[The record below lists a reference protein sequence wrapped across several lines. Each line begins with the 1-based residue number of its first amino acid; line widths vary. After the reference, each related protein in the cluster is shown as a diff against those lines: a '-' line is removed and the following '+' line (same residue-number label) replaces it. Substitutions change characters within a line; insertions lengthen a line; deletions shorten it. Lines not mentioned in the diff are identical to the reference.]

1 MKQIA
6 VDVVAQ
12 IMGKVFSSLFG
23 LLAITQICRYLT
35 VEDFGGYTLAFSLL
49 AFFYPVVDM
58 GLNTIAAREASRDPG
73 KVHSLLSEVICLK
86 VILAVVG
93 FFLILGLVNMLGYP
107 LAIRHLILVASFS
120 LFNTVLGSFEVIL
133 IVSHRL
139 FWLALSQV
147 FSSIVFLVF
156 IYGVMA
162 LGMRTSALIAVQI
175 FSVTLSYVIVLLA
188 TRGSFRPTMPTRPGL
203 AAIFKQ
209 SLPQGIA
216 SLVTAYYFN
225 IDVIMLSKLMD
236 ESAVAYYG
244 SACRLL
250 AFMIFIPHAMMMSL
264 FPLLT
269 RARLQGKKDFS
280 AIFTFSFYLLMLI
293 AIPVAVWA
301 TLYSQQIIELVYTST
316 YHPAVS
322 AFRLLVWAGVGIFAS
337 HLAGYTL
344 VVADRQKYG
353 MLISAFALV
362 ANVSLN
368 FWLIPAYGID
378 GAAVATVITEFA
390 VAGLGFALLV
400 YFERLFPFS
409 WKLTR
414 VLLITLVTLL
424 LAEVLRE
431 MNWLVA
437 SGLFVV
443 FLGSVVAYFSLKQDR
458 AIFAHI

>member
-6 VDVVAQ
+6 VDIGAQ
-12 IMGKVFSSLFG
+12 ILGKVLSSLFG

-35 VEDFGGYTLAFSLL
+35 VEDFGGYTLAFSFL
-49 AFFYPVVDM
+49 AFFHPVVDM
-58 GLNTIAAREASRDPG
+58 GLNTIAAREVARDPG
-73 KVHSLLSEVICLK
+73 KVHSLLSGVICLK
-86 VILAVVG
+86 IMLAVAGV
-93 FFLILGLVNMLGYP
+93 FLILGLVNMLGYP
-107 LAIRHLILVASFS
+107 LTIRHLILVASFS

-147 FSSIVFLVF
+147 FSSIVFLFF

-162 LGMRTSALIAVQI
+162 LGMRTSALIAAQI
-175 FSVTLSYVIVLLA
+175 FSATLSYVIVLLA
-188 TRGSFRPTMPTRPGL
+188 TRGSFRLTMPARPGVV
-203 AAIFKQ
+203 AIFKQ

-269 RARLQGKKDFS
+269 RARLQGKKTFS
-280 AIFTFSFYLLMLI
+280 AVFTFSFYLLMLI
-293 AIPVAVWA
+293 GIPVAIWA
-301 TLYSQQIIELVYTST
+301 TLYAQPIIELVYTST
-316 YHPAVS
+316 YQPAVS

-344 VVADRQKYG
+344 VVADRQKFG

-368 FWLIPAYGID
+368 FWLIPTYGIN
-378 GAAVATVITEFA
+378 GAAMATVITEFA
-390 VAGLGFALLV
+390 VAGFGFTLLV
-400 YFERLFPFS
+400 YFEGLLPFS
-409 WKLTR
+409 WKLIR
-414 VLLITLVTLL
+414 VVFITLVTVF
-424 LAEVLRE
+424 LAAVLQE

-437 SGLFVV
+437 SGLFVA
-443 FLGSVVAYFSLKQDR
+443 FLGFVVVYFSLARDR